1 MAAEPE
7 NQSQPSVLGDT
18 GSKWLHAFFGVL
30 RSRLELFLFELE
42 EQKVRFVELLFW
54 LVCLIIFGLIFLGV
68 ASAAVVFLLP
78 DGWRGTGALVLAT
91 IYGIIT
97 CLSIWRIRSIVS
109 RESPLFEESIAQ
121 LKKDQACF
129 SDQK

>member
-7 NQSQPSVLGDT
+7 NQSQSSVLGDT
-18 GSKWLHAFFGVL
+18 GSKWIHAFFGVL

-78 DGWRGTGALVLAT
+78 D
-91 IYGIIT
+91 
-97 CLSIWRIRSIVS
+97 
-109 RESPLFEESIAQ
+109 
-121 LKKDQACF
+121 D
-129 SDQK
+129 

>member
-7 NQSQPSVLGDT
+7 KQSQSSVLGDT
-18 GSKWLHAFFGVL
+18 GSKWIHAFFGVL

-68 ASAAVVFLLP
+68 ASVAVVFLLP
-78 DGWRGTGALVLAT
+78 DDWRGTGALFLAT

-97 CLSIWRIRSIVS
+97 CLSVWRIRSIVL